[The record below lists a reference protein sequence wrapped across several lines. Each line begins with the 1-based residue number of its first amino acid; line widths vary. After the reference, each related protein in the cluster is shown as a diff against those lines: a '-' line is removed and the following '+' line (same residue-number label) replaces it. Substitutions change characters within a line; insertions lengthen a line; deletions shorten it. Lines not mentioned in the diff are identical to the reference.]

1 MRLLGS
7 GAGIKVSLLI
17 GYTTG
22 DFNDAK
28 VTRKFDDVPDD
39 PSAL

>member
-1 MRLLGS
+1 MSGS
-7 GAGIKVSLLI
+7 GAGTTLI
-17 GYTTG
+17 GYTMG

>member
-1 MRLLGS
+1 VREQS
-7 GAGIKVSLLI
+7 FLI
-17 GYTTG
+17 GYIMG

-28 VTRKFDDVPDD
+28 VIRKFDDVPDD

>member
-1 MRLLGS
+1 MTSSSSETKL
-7 GAGIKVSLLI
+7 SLLI
-17 GYTTG
+17 GHTSG
-22 DFNDAK
+22 DFSDAK